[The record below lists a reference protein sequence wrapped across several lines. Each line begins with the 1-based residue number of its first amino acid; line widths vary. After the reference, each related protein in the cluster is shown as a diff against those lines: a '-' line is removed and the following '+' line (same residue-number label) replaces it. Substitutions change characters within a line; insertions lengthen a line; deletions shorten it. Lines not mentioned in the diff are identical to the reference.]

1 MIAQKII
8 MHARIYVCVT
18 NLHNEAQ
25 AARGTLQIPEAAGL
39 RCCACENEENIAYFK

>member
-1 MIAQKII
+1 MIAQKIT
-8 MHARIYVCVT
+8 MHARI